1 MQSLFARIIPFIFL
15 GIMIVLLVAGVII
28 LSYLLIAG
36 AIIGLILFAVAWV
49 RDRFFNHKPNST
61 MPKKGRTLDHRDL

>member
-36 AIIGLILFAVAWV
+36 AIIGLILFIIAWV
-49 RDRFFNHKPNST
+49 RDRFFKHTSKS
-61 MPKKGRTLDHRDL
+61 KHGRTLDHR